1 MSVGITLTILFL
13 AELVLVAGGLAYYF
27 YRQWQQHDDGD
38 LEAEVAKI
46 KQEAKEEAE
55 RSSFNAPLALQFLL
69 DETRRYLQ
77 LDDNEQVK
85 NSELSDEQVKMLKLR
100 IDYLQAEC
108 KSLEGQGKE
117 TSTHWGQFYEYLT
130 PLFPKGLAEG
140 ETNPG
145 LWKDAQALCG
155 VIKSQLTSYM
165 DKVDGLIKRLSEGG
179 EIDEETLAEL
189 QAANEFRD
197 NLIGQLSS
205 LSALAGANLDEDDT
219 EGVETVSDMD
229 KLKDMLG
236 GQKDAMDNLMNSLGD
251 DELKESLP
259 ELEAQLAEIERAS
272 KELKMCVDVLKMD
285 EPEEPA
291 KADVAKTTS
300 AAVGAVAAVAGAG
313 EALSESLDD
322 AEPQN
327 VAEEAV
333 LIEEEHSTESNEDS
347 LFAEDDDVLF
357 AEIDVD
363 ATVLE
368 SKIDKLDSAPDG
380 DDKGGTPETDNPIA
394 ADEGDGAEA
403 PEESG
408 ENEEL
413 ISDFDTDDQS
423 VEDNPSPENSETET
437 GDEETIDEE
446 QYVNDAELD
455 AILDSAIEDIDIK

>member
-27 YRQWQQHDDGD
+27 YRQWQRNDGGD
-38 LEAEVAKI
+38 LEAEIAKA
-46 KQEAKEEAE
+46 KQQAQEEAE

-77 LDDNEQVK
+77 LDENEQSQ
-85 NSELSDEQVKMLKLR
+85 NSELSDEQVKILKLR

-117 TSTHWGQFYEYLT
+117 ITTHWGQLYEYLI
-130 PLFPKGLAEG
+130 PLFPAGLAEG
-140 ETNPG
+140 ESNPG
-145 LWKDAQALCG
+145 LWRDAQALCG

-165 DKVDGLIKRLSEGG
+165 DKVDGLIKRLSEEG

-197 NLIGQLSS
+197 NLIDQLSS
-205 LSALAGANLDEDDT
+205 LSALAGANLNEDDT

-236 GQKDAMDNLMNSLGD
+236 GQKDAMDSLMNSLGD

-285 EPEEPA
+285 EAEEPA
-291 KADVAKTTS
+291 KVDAAKAT
-300 AAVGAVAAVAGAG
+300 AAAAGATVAVAGAV
-313 EALSESLDD
+313 EALDDESS
-322 AEPQN
+322 APA
-327 VAEEAV
+327 AEEAV
-333 LIEEEHSTESNEDS
+333 VEEPHSTERDEES

-363 ATVLE
+363 ATVFE
-368 SKIDKLDSAPDG
+368 SKTDKPDSAPDG
-380 DDKGGTPETDNPIA
+380 DDQGSTPE
-394 ADEGDGAEA
+394 ADELASA
-403 PEESG
+403 PEESD
-408 ENEEL
+408 ENDEL
-413 ISDFDTDDQS
+413 PADSDIDDQP
-423 VEDNPSPENSETET
+423 VEDNPSPEKAETET
-437 GDEETIDEE
+437 GDEEAVDEE

>member
-27 YRQWQQHDDGD
+27 YRQWQQHDDGG

-46 KQEAKEEAE
+46 KQQAKEEAE

-77 LDDNEQVK
+77 LDDNEQAK

-117 TSTHWGQFYEYLT
+117 TSTHWGQLYEYLI

-140 ETNPG
+140 EINPG

-179 EIDEETLAEL
+179 EIDEEALAEL

-236 GQKDAMDNLMNSLGD
+236 GQKDAMDNLMNSLSD

-285 EPEEPA
+285 EAEEPA
-291 KADVAKTTS
+291 KVDAPKATAAAAG
-300 AAVGAVAAVAGAG
+300 AAVAVAGAA
-313 EALSESLDD
+313 EALSE
-322 AEPQN
+322 PQN
-327 VAEEAV
+327 PTEEAV
-333 LIEEEHSTESNEDS
+333 IEEQHSTESDEES

-363 ATVLE
+363 TTVLE
-368 SKIDKLDSAPDG
+368 SKVDPAPDSDQQG
-380 DDKGGTPETDNPIA
+380 STPE
-394 ADEGDGAEA
+394 ADESPEV

-408 ENEEL
+408 EN
-413 ISDFDTDDQS
+413 
-423 VEDNPSPENSETET
+423 NASPEESEAET
-437 GDEETIDEE
+437 GDEEAVDEE

>member
-1 MSVGITLTILFL
+1 MSIGITLTILFL

-27 YRQWQQHDDGD
+27 YRQWQRHDDSD
-38 LEAEVAKI
+38 LEAEVAKV

-77 LDDNEQVK
+77 LDDNDQVK
-85 NSELSDEQVKMLKLR
+85 NRELSDEQVKMLKLR

-117 TSTHWGQFYEYLT
+117 TSTHWGQLYEHLI

-165 DKVDGLIKRLSEGG
+165 DKVDGLIKRLGEGG

-197 NLIGQLSS
+197 TLINQLSS
-205 LSALAGANLDEDDT
+205 LSALAGANLDEGDT

-251 DELKESLP
+251 EELKESLP

-285 EPEEPA
+285 EAEESA
-291 KADVAKTTS
+291 KAKEAKS
-300 AAVGAVAAVAGAG
+300 SPAVAAAVVATAGAA
-313 EALSESLDD
+313 EALSEPLDD
-322 AEPQN
+322 E
-327 VAEEAV
+327 VAEKEPP
-333 LIEEEHSTESNEDS
+333 TESDEES

-363 ATVLE
+363 TTVLE
-368 SKIDKLDSAPDG
+368 SKIDKADSAPDG
-380 DDKGGTPETDNPIA
+380 GDEESA
-394 ADEGDGAEA
+394 SEADESTNAT
-403 PEESG
+403 EEDVDS
-408 ENEEL
+408 
-413 ISDFDTDDQS
+413 QS
-423 VEDNPSPENSETET
+423 VEE
-437 GDEETIDEE
+437 GADEE

>member
-27 YRQWQQHDDGD
+27 YRQWQQHDGGD
-38 LEAEVAKI
+38 LEAEIAKV
-46 KQEAKEEAE
+46 KQQAQEQAE

-77 LDDNEQVK
+77 LDDNEQAK

-117 TSTHWGQFYEYLT
+117 TSTHWGQLYEYLI

-140 ETNPG
+140 ESNPG

-285 EPEEPA
+285 EAEEPA
-291 KADVAKTTS
+291 KVDAPKATAAAAG
-300 AAVGAVAAVAGAG
+300 AAVAVAGAA
-313 EALSESLDD
+313 EALSE
-322 AEPQN
+322 PQSPI
-327 VAEEAV
+327 EEAV
-333 LIEEEHSTESNEDS
+333 VEEQHSTESDEES

-368 SKIDKLDSAPDG
+368 SKPDNVDPAPDSDQQG
-380 DDKGGTPETDNPIA
+380 STPE
-394 ADEGDGAEA
+394 ADKA
-403 PEESG
+403 PEASD
-408 ENEEL
+408 ENDEL
-413 ISDFDTDDQS
+413 LSDSDIDNQS
-423 VEDNPSPENSETET
+423 PEDNGSPEGSETET
-437 GDEETIDEE
+437 GDEEAVDEE

-455 AILDSAIEDIDIK
+455 AILDSAIEDIDIKT

>member
-27 YRQWQQHDDGD
+27 YRQWQQNDGGD
-38 LEAEVAKI
+38 LEAEIAKA
-46 KQEAKEEAE
+46 KQQAQEEAE

-77 LDDNEQVK
+77 LDDNEQAQ

-117 TSTHWGQFYEYLT
+117 TSTHWGQLYEYLI
-130 PLFPKGLAEG
+130 PLFPTGLAEG
-140 ETNPG
+140 ESNPG

-197 NLIGQLSS
+197 NLIDQLSS

-236 GQKDAMDNLMNSLGD
+236 GQKDAMDSLMNSLGD

-285 EPEEPA
+285 EAEEPA
-291 KADVAKTTS
+291 KVDAPKAT
-300 AAVGAVAAVAGAG
+300 AAATGAAVAAVAVAGAA
-313 EALSESLDD
+313 EALDD
-322 AEPQN
+322 EPSAP
-327 VAEEAV
+327 AEEAV
-333 LIEEEHSTESNEDS
+333 VEPHSTESDEES

-368 SKIDKLDSAPDG
+368 SKIDKPDSAPDG
-380 DDKGGTPETDNPIA
+380 DDQGSTLETDELA
-394 ADEGDGAEA
+394 SA

-408 ENEEL
+408 ENDEL
-413 ISDFDTDDQS
+413 LADTDIDDQP
-423 VEDNPSPENSETET
+423 VEDNPSPEEAETET
-437 GDEETIDEE
+437 GEEAVDEE

>member
-27 YRQWQQHDDGD
+27 YRQWQQHDGGD
-38 LEAEVAKI
+38 LEAEIAKV
-46 KQEAKEEAE
+46 KQQAQEQAE

-77 LDDNEQVK
+77 LDDNEQTK
-85 NSELSDEQVKMLKLR
+85 NSELNDEQVKMLKLR

-117 TSTHWGQFYEYLT
+117 TSTHWGQLYEYLI

-140 ETNPG
+140 ESNPG

-155 VIKSQLTSYM
+155 VIKLQLTSYM

-285 EPEEPA
+285 EAEEPTKVDA
-291 KADVAKTTS
+291 PKATAAAAG
-300 AAVGAVAAVAGAG
+300 AAVAVAGAA
-313 EALSESLDD
+313 EALDD
-322 AEPQN
+322 ELPPP
-327 VAEEAV
+327 AEEAV
-333 LIEEEHSTESNEDS
+333 VEEQHSTESDEES

-368 SKIDKLDSAPDG
+368 SKPDNVDPAPDNDQQG
-380 DDKGGTPETDNPIA
+380 SIPE
-394 ADEGDGAEA
+394 ADEA
-403 PEESG
+403 PD
-408 ENEEL
+408 ENDEL
-413 ISDFDTDDQS
+413 PSDSDVDNQS
-423 VEDNPSPENSETET
+423 PEDNGSQEGSETEA
-437 GDEETIDEE
+437 GDEEAVDEE

>member
-77 LDDNEQVK
+77 LDDNEQAK

-108 KSLEGQGKE
+108 KSLEGQGKK
-117 TSTHWGQFYEYLT
+117 TSTHWGQLYEYLI

-179 EIDEETLAEL
+179 EIDEEALAEL
-189 QAANEFRD
+189 QVANEFRD

-205 LSALAGANLDEDDT
+205 LSALAGANLSEDDT
-219 EGVETVSDMD
+219 AGAETVSDMD

-285 EPEEPA
+285 EAEEPA
-291 KADVAKTTS
+291 KADAVKTTS
-300 AAVGAVAAVAGAG
+300 AVAGAAVAAAGAA
-313 EALSESLDD
+313 EALSDD
-322 AEPQN
+322 EPQSA
-327 VAEEAV
+327 AEEV
-333 LIEEEHSTESNEDS
+333 VVEEEHTTESDEES

-368 SKIDKLDSAPDG
+368 SKIDKPDSASDG
-380 DDKGGTPETDNPIA
+380 GDKEGSSEIENPTVSDEA
-394 ADEGDGAEA
+394 GDAVTADEKTDEPAEA
-403 PEESG
+403 TEAEVEE
-408 ENEEL
+408 
-413 ISDFDTDDQS
+413 Q
-423 VEDNPSPENSETET
+423 
-437 GDEETIDEE
+437 
-446 QYVNDAELD
+446 QYVNDADLD
-455 AILDSAIEDIDIK
+455 AILDAAIEDIDIK